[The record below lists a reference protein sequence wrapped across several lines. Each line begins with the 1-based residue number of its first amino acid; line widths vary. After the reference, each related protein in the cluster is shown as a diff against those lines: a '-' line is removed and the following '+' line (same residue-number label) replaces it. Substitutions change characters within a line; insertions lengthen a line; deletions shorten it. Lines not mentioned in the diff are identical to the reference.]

1 VSGKNAVQICRA
13 NLPGKAAGQGCRARL
28 PGKAAGQGCRAR
40 LPGKAAGQG
49 CRARLPG
56 KSSQIFIYYS
66 PFHVLEISEHFQ
78 HVPNHT
84 PSDLF

>member
-1 VSGKNAVQICRA
+1 MIKCDGMAVDLQGVGQKCRA
-13 NLPGKAAGQGCRARL
+13 NLPGKSAGQVYRAS
-28 PGKAAGQGCRAR
+28 